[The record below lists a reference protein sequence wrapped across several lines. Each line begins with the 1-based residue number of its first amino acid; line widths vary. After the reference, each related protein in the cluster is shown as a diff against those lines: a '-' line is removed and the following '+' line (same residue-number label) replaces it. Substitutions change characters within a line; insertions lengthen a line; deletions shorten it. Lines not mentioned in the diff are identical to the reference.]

1 MSEIDDETIVK
12 LKAFAT
18 GKGKAVGPPKRI
30 KRAAPTAEV
39 AVPAAPPAP
48 VTMRDFFKEEVAA
61 EVAPV
66 PQVEIPV
73 VAPPPVPVAPP
84 APRLKSIIEDRPAG
98 KKVKLTKTKKEEP
111 KADTAEAVIEP
122 ELDVVTEVEAVEE
135 EVAVTE
141 RKREVKK
148 DKPPVTAVDT
158 RAKPKDRRSGR
169 RARRQESVQGQRRH
183 SRRQAKSGSGAPPAH
198 HTPDLASRRFRSN
211 RRQGAVHHPVPH
223 GRAGYTCHYQLR
235 CLHR

>member
-1 MSEIDDETIVK
+1 MPKKVVYLVQELKAKSSQQVFEWLREVGYDVSQEGFGMMSEIDDETIVK

-111 KADTAEAVIEP
+111 KAEAAKVEVEP
-122 ELDVVTEVEAVEE
+122 ELDAVAEVEAVEE

-148 DKPPVTAVDT
+148 DKPPVAVVDT
-158 RAKPKDRRSGR
+158 RAKPKDRPYKISDGKNLYLFIMPNGR
-169 RARRQESVQGQRRH
+169 KVWRYRYR
-183 SRRQAKSGSGAPPAH
+183 K
-198 HTPDLASRRFRSN
+198 
-211 RRQGAVHHPVPH
+211 
-223 GRAGYTCHYQLR
+223 
-235 CLHR
+235 